1 MKLFLFGHCSQ
12 ILTIFKEK
20 ADRTRESDLTT
31 GSKIQAEA
39 NDPTVIKVSL

>member
-20 ADRTRESDLTT
+20 ADRTGESDLTT